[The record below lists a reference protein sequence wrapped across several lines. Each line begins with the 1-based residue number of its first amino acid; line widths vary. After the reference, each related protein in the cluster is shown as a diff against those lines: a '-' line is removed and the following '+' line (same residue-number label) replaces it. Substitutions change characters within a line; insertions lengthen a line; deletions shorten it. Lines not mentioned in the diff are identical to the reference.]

1 MPLKKS
7 THITRSNYYL
17 TLEEKLKIR
26 DYIHAHPGMPYQKIG
41 DHFGISRGTVSNIN
55 RIPYHKEH
63 YEKMIF
69 QLTNHNNII
78 SANMA
83 AMGRQ
88 IILLKRKLQE
98 YEQIPPAR

>member
-1 MPLKKS
+1 MKKRKS
-7 THITRSNYYL
+7 THITRDKYYL
-17 TLEEKLKIR
+17 PLEEKLKIR
-26 DYIHAHPGMPYQKIG
+26 AYIHAHPGVPYRKIG

-98 YEQIPPAR
+98 YEQVPPAR